1 MSLTPNKYD
10 DYSSRNITQSNVI
23 DTTAYRNA
31 LLDILKGILQA
42 YSKMLE
48 PSYSSLPPNNEDF
61 ITAKLYD
68 DFLDNDSFTRQFNLN
83 NYTFELEPASTKD
96 YIQIGYNDI
105 KVRVNNRLE
114 GFESRRSAYIIECKR
129 LDGKQAK
136 KTHTKTLNRKYLEDG
151 LQRFV
156 DEIYIEKYIHKQS
169 AMIGYIVSPFD
180 IKQNVTHINELVNSM
195 SSLNTTQNL
204 TPFKLDESFDYA
216 YHSKHKSIH
225 NNDIDIYHLMLDF
238 SSKITI

>member
-1 MSLTPNKYD
+1 MSLPPNKYD
-10 DYSSRNITQSNVI
+10 DFSSSRKIHSNVI
-23 DTTAYRNA
+23 DTTPYRNV

-42 YSKMLE
+42 YSIMLE
-48 PSYSSLPPNNEDF
+48 PSYSSLPPNDEDF
-61 ITAKLYD
+61 ISAKLYD
-68 DFLDNDSFTRQFNLN
+68 DFLDNDNFTRQFNLN
-83 NYTFELEPASTKD
+83 DYTFELETASTKD

-114 GFESRRSAYIIECKR
+114 GFESRKSAYIIECKR

-136 KTHTKTLNRKYLEDG
+136 EHHTKTLNRKYLEDG
-151 LQRFV
+151 IQRFV

-169 AMIGYIVSPFD
+169 AMIGYVVSPFD
-180 IKQNVTHINELVNSM
+180 IHQNITHVNELVNSM
-195 SSLNTTQNL
+195 PSLNTTQNL
-204 TPFKLDESFDYA
+204 TAFKLDESFEYA

-238 SSKITI
+238 SSKIIT